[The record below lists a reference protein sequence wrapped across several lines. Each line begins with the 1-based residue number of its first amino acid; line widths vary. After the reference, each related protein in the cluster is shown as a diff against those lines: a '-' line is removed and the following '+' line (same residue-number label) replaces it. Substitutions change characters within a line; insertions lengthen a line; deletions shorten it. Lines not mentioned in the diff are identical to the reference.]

1 MSPRLTDHRKEQR
14 SRQIL
19 DAAKS
24 VFIRKGYGAVS
35 LKDIIEEAGM
45 SRGWIYLYYQTKEEI
60 FEALLDRQ
68 DLEYEQY
75 LEYLKAASSSMWEVI
90 ITLYTQQLHD
100 LEQMEGGGMMSA
112 FYEYF
117 LVGWRDSP
125 RRELLER
132 RYERG
137 IERFADLLRTGVSRG
152 EFTPVM
158 DLSEIS
164 RVVSSF
170 QEGIVTHSI
179 TVGIKQA
186 DTSMQFNALLHYLYR
201 LLQPSAGQAM
211 DFLSLREEIQ

>member
-24 VFIRKGYGAVS
+24 VFIRKGYGSVS
-35 LKDIIEEAGM
+35 LKDIIEETGM

-60 FEALLDRQ
+60 FEALLDHQ

-75 LEYLKAASSSMWEVI
+75 LEYLTAASSPVWQI
-90 ITLYTQQLHD
+90 IVTLYTQQLHD
-100 LEQMEGGGMMSA
+100 LEQTEGGGMVPA

-117 LVGWRDSP
+117 LVGWRDSS
-125 RRELLER
+125 RREMLKQ

-137 IERFADLLRTGVSRG
+137 IVRFADLLRLGVSRG
-152 EFTPVM
+152 EFNPVM
-158 DLSEIS
+158 DLGQIS
-164 RVVSSF
+164 RLVSSF

-179 TVGIKQA
+179 TVGTRQA
-186 DTSMQFNALLHYLYR
+186 GTRLQFNALLNYLYS
-201 LLQPSAGQAM
+201 LLQPSAGKAK
-211 DFLSLREEIQ
+211 DFFDLGEELL